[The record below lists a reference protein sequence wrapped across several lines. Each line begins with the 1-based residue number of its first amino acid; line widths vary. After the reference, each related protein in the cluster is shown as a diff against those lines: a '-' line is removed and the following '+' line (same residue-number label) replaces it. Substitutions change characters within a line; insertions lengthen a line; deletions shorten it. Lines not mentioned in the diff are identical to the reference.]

1 MALDSTILMTSP
13 MKVATPHYLLFSES
27 SRKNQQGQ
35 WRFVLQALDGAEQLE
50 AADAEP
56 DVQGERLELLAVVR
70 GLEALE
76 QPSRVTLVTPSKYV
90 NRGLTF
96 GLEEWRTNG
105 WEWEHYGEMVPVKN
119 RDLWQRVDQALRFHQ
134 LECRTWRFDLPHS
147 PQESAR
153 GQAPQLPTPAS
164 QSRSPGGILERALAS
179 LARWWNAQW
188 PAAGLWPALRN
199 ARSFPLAWFQ

>member
-1 MALDSTILMTSP
+1 MT
-13 MKVATPHYLLFSES
+13 VATPHYLLFSES

-35 WRFVLQALDGAEQLE
+35 WRFVLQSLDGAEQLE
-50 AADAEP
+50 ASDDEP

-96 GLEEWRTNG
+96 GLEEWRANR

-134 LECRTWRFDLPHS
+134 LECRTWRFDLPHA
-147 PQESAR
+147 PPEVAPGKPPHLPAPSAPSR
-153 GQAPQLPTPAS
+153 
-164 QSRSPGGILERALAS
+164 QSGGLLVRTLAT
-179 LARWWNAQW
+179 LVRWWNAEQSVG
-188 PAAGLWPALRN
+188 GLWPALRN
-199 ARSFPLAWFQ
+199 ARCLPLAWFQ